1 MNTIYQIST
10 VGSFQAGNFDAMGK
24 FSEFPEECDFGIGC
38 YENLDGEMILIDGQY
53 YQLKADGIAYPREK
67 DASTPFSTVTKFTP
81 THFMDVESP
90 LDLQALGEYIATK
103 LPDNNIP
110 LVVRFDGE
118 FEKVYYRSIPAQ
130 QKPYPTLAEA
140 CQHQTT
146 FTKEHVKGTLIG
158 FRFPKYFNTMNL
170 SGYHLHFID
179 EARHEGGHVLSVTVG
194 KGKLSLAE
202 SCDFKVHLPGHVPAY
217 RNTDMEPGH
226 PPRKL

>member
-1 MNTIYQIST
+1 MNTIYQVST

-24 FSEFPEECDFGIGC
+24 FSEFPDECDFGIGC
-38 YENLDGEMILIDGQY
+38 FENIDGEMILIDGQY

-67 DASTPFSTVTKFTP
+67 DAATPFSTVAKFQP
-81 THFMDVESP
+81 TDFMEVEKP
-90 LDLQALGEYIATK
+90 LNMEQLGEFIATK

-110 LVVRFDGE
+110 LLVRFDGE
-118 FEKVYYRSIPAQ
+118 FETVHYRSIPAQ
-130 QKPYPTLAEA
+130 QRPFPTLAEV
-140 CQHQTT
+140 CKIQTT

-170 SGYHLHFID
+170 PGYHLHFID

-202 SCDFKVHLPGHVPAY
+202 SCDFKLHLPGNVKAY